1 MSEEKQVLFTDL
13 MISYYATDDECTHR
27 QLIYKYEQR
36 VGTDEGSFVYEQ
48 TNQLVRAAVIYWMLI
63 SKQLVSK
70 DIAKLIGR
78 MVYNSRYTPS
88 VWLRD

>member
-1 MSEEKQVLFTDL
+1 MSEEIQVLFVDL
-13 MISYYATDDECTHR
+13 LINYYATNDECIHK

-36 VGTDEGSFVYEQ
+36 VCTDEESVVYDQ

-63 SKQLVSK
+63 SKPLVSK

-78 MVYNSRYTPS
+78 MVYNSRYTPT
-88 VWLRD
+88 VWLRE